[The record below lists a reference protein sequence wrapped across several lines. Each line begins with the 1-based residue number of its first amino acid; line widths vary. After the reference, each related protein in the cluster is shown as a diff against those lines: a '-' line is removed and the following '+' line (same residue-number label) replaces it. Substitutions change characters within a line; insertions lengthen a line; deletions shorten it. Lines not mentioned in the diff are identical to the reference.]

1 MYIHTHMHSQRMET
15 ANKELTARRLAVEM
29 IKEQLKI
36 PDVEASGLSKKENQR

>member
-36 PDVEASGLSKKENQR
+36 PDVEASSLSKKENQR

>member
-29 IKEQLKI
+29 IKEQLRI
-36 PDVEASGLSKKENQR
+36 PDVEGSSLSKKENQR